1 MDGLP
6 QFPNWRPSDEARMSS
21 EAQREDGIDQVATP
35 PGPVP
40 TLTIAVPSP
49 PIPVP
54 SLAVP
59 AAPPAAE
66 PDPPA
71 PVRSLPLDG
80 AGTADFVAP
89 LPRSNRTRHRRSLIG
104 AGATIAVVV
113 ALICGVALH
122 TTTAVPT
129 TPSRVVL
136 LSAQTALADKTA
148 DLQLSMSI
156 HVPNGDITASGNGA
170 VNFSSNAAQLAVQY
184 SGLPQLNG
192 TQLREV
198 IVGGSL
204 YLSMPGI
211 SQFASGKS
219 WVSTPLGTDSITPGS
234 SNPGSMLQ
242 LLASQGNTVT
252 PLGPSTI
259 EGTAVH
265 GYNVVIS
272 TADLSREL
280 SRLTLPASLDQQM
293 QAVFGSAGLRMTVYV
308 GDANDLIREV
318 DFTMNLSVDG
328 STVSAVETEDITDY
342 GVPVAISA
350 PPADQVLTLQ
360 QFEAAAASAESSSGT

>member
-1 MDGLP
+1 M
-6 QFPNWRPSDEARMSS
+6 PSEAR
-21 EAQREDGIDQVATP
+21 RDDRIDEVPPP

-40 TLTIAVPSP
+40 VLATSYQP
-49 PIPVP
+49 PFPLPVP

-59 AAPPAAE
+59 AAPPAVEA
-66 PDPPA
+66 DPPA
-71 PVRSLPLDG
+71 PVHALPLNG

-89 LPRSNRTRHRRSLIG
+89 LPRAHRTTHRRSLIG

-113 ALICGVALH
+113 ALVCGVALH
-122 TTTAVPT
+122 TTTTTAVPV
-129 TPSRVVL
+129 TPSRAVL
-136 LSAQTALADKTA
+136 LSAQTGLADKTA

-156 HVPNGDITASGNGA
+156 HVPSSGSITASGSGA
-170 VNFSSNAAQLAVQY
+170 VDFSSNAAQLALQY
-184 SGLPQLNG
+184 AGLPQLNG

-204 YLSMPGI
+204 YISLPDI
-211 SQFASGKS
+211 SQLASGKS

-259 EGTAVH
+259 EGNPVH
-265 GYNVVIS
+265 GYDVVIS

-280 SRLTLPASLDQQM
+280 SRLNLPASLDQQM
-293 QAVFGSAGLRMTVYV
+293 QAVFGSAGIRMTVYV
-308 GDANDLIREV
+308 GDANDLIRQV
-318 DFTMNLSVDG
+318 GFTMNLSVDG
-328 STVSAVETEDITDY
+328 STVSAVETEDITNY
-342 GVPVAISA
+342 GVPVAITA
-350 PPADQVLTLQ
+350 PPASQVLNLQ
-360 QFEAAAASAESSSGT
+360 QFEAAAASADGSSGA